1 MIGKR
6 LDNAWWKFRQDVQ
19 AFALETEGDKD
30 AEVTLY
36 EDAFTTRHVR
46 DFYMTETGFLS
57 WKEDGKTIVEY
68 MQDEDDA
75 REWLKFWRANLR
87 KAKRYWEMDTEKLDA
102 IHDGEIEDED

>member
-1 MIGKR
+1 MIGIR
-6 LDNAWWKFRQDVQ
+6 LDNAWWKFRQDIQ

-30 AEVTLY
+30 AEVTLC

-46 DFYMTETGFLS
+46 NFYMTQTGFLS
-57 WKEDGKTIVEY
+57 WEEDGETIVEQ

-87 KAKRYWEMDTEKLDA
+87 KAKRYWKMDTEKLDA
-102 IHDGEIEDED
+102 IHDGEIEDVE